1 MRHLRR
7 NRKLNRTASHR
18 EAMYSNM
25 VTSLFAEER
34 LVTTIAKAKE
44 VRGVA
49 ERLITYAKKGDLHR
63 RRLAARFVKRDD
75 ILKKLFEDIAGR
87 FTDRQGGYTRILHK
101 GSRAGDN
108 AELCYFELTVIK
120 KQTDEEKKEEEVK
133 TKAKSKP
140 STPKKKVKKQ
150 EEPKQEEPKEETS
163 TP

>member
-18 EAMYSNM
+18 QAMYSNM

-63 RRLAARFVKRDD
+63 RRLAARFIKRDD
-75 ILKKLFEDIAGR
+75 VLKKLFEDIAGR

-108 AELCYFELTVIK
+108 AQLCYFELTVIK
-120 KQTDEEKKEEEVK
+120 KQTDEEKKEEEGK
-133 TKAKSKP
+133 AKAKSKP
-140 STPKKKVKKQ
+140 STPKKKAKKI
-150 EEPKQEEPKEETS
+150 EEPVKEELKAEPPT
-163 TP
+163 T